1 MEFPIYRKY
10 NGIDVWFKILSPTQF
25 IEYKRMGS
33 RLLTDHITA
42 KIFPEKQFIQDMI
55 SFHDNRWIEV
65 KQVDLTTFILNA

>member
-33 RLLTDHITA
+33 KLLTEHITA
-42 KIFPEKQFIQDMI
+42 TIFPEKQFIRDMI
-55 SFHDNRWIEV
+55 TFHDNRWIETN
-65 KQVDLTTFILNA
+65 KEDLDSFLVSV

>member
-25 IEYKRMGS
+25 IEYKRMG
-33 RLLTDHITA
+33 RKLLTDHITA

-55 SFHDNRWIEV
+55 LFHENRWIETN
-65 KQVDLTTFILNA
+65 QIELDAFTANA